1 MSDPFFAA
9 LDQATRTVVAR
20 ARGELPDVAP
30 AASASAAIA
39 HTYCCEPN
47 WALCGLDLSG
57 VAASGH
63 GDQECVVCADLH
75 KIGVTCP
82 WCQVP

>member
-1 MSDPFFAA
+1 MADPFLAA

-20 ARGELPDVAP
+20 ARGELPSPAP
-30 AASASAAIA
+30 IASAGTAIA

-47 WALCGLDLSG
+47 WALCGVDLSG
-57 VAASGH
+57 TAASGD

-75 KIGVTCP
+75 QSGVTCP
-82 WCQVP
+82 WCRVP